1 MLFSFFFNDT
11 ATTEIYTLSLHDALP
26 IFLEVED
33 LVTTAVYRAIVPA
46 GYRRRKNL
54 NWYVRLLPPPIPGH
68 VFTTPYIAVHP
79 RSEEHTSELQSH
91 SDLVCR
97 LLLEKKKKKNKD

>member
-1 MLFSFFFNDT
+1 VS
-11 ATTEIYTLSLHDALP
+11 I
-26 IFLEVED
+26 LEVED

-79 RSEEHTSELQSH
+79 DFADWLAYFRRTFPATAGFDDYERHTENTGTITYYRSGA
-91 SDLVCR
+91 VKPRRFR
-97 LLLEKKKKKNKD
+97 LGI